1 MPAAYVICPI
11 IKALFGLGRQ
21 TIISACDTIFNEHG
35 DCDIKGIIDQIL
47 TKYSVNAFIR
57 DWCAKTC

>member
-11 IKALFGLGRQ
+11 IKALFGLDRQ

-35 DCDIKGIIDQIL
+35 DCDIKGIIDQLL

-57 DWCAKTC
+57 D